1 MARPPEFD
9 PRGVLWGNQAHW
21 PLFLGT
27 SGARRRSAGAIAKR
41 TAKKVAKAEA
51 KAKAKRENAK
61 GKGKDDNESVFEE
74 C

>member
-41 TAKKVAKAEA
+41 TAKKVLKAEA
-51 KAKAKRENAK
+51 KAKAKREEAK
-61 GKGKDDNESVFEE
+61 GKGKGVKEQVIPE
-74 C
+74 